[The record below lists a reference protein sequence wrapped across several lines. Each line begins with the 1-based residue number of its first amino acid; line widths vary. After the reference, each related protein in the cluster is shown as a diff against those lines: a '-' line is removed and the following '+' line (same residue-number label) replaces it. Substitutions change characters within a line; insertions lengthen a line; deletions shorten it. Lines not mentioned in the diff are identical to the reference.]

1 MAVNIG
7 SAEEYIALNCIDV
20 EDWTDADEAKKLRM
34 LNVAAR
40 TLTTKYPTYTVP
52 DNAVYEF
59 SNVLATVFSDTN
71 RLAQQGVTSFAL
83 TGTASF
89 NFKDGSVRNPG
100 DDVARFIPQ
109 AALDLISAANGGVK
123 LSRRNVGWT
132 VL

>member
-1 MAVNIG
+1 MVNIG
-7 SAEEYIALNCIDV
+7 DSEAYISLYCVDNDDWFDCS
-20 EDWTDADEAKKLRM
+20 EDKKLRM

-52 DNAVYEF
+52 DNAIYEF

-71 RLAQQGVTSFAL
+71 RLAQQGVSQISIS
-83 TGTASF
+83 GTAAF
-89 NFKDGSVRNPG
+89 TFKDGGVREPG
-100 DDVARFIPQ
+100 ADIARFIPQ